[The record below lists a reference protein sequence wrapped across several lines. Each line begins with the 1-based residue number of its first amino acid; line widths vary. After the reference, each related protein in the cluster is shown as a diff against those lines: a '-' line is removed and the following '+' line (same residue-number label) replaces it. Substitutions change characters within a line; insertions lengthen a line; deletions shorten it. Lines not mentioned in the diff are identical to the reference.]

1 MEKFCERLD
10 SLLDTELKRSRN
22 FNFINMKRIIVK

>member
-10 SLLDTELKRSRN
+10 SLLDTELNRSRN
-22 FNFINMKRIIVK
+22 FNFINMKRILVK